1 MFGRICALFTEH
13 NETREKALLA
23 FIALHPTNT
32 GHFILDVYFNFQRLG
47 LQPNIFD
54 YTQSV
59 EVWSAVLGWHFWAHK
74 SPWIARQQ
82 QYGGWRWTM
91 FLPPACQNY
100 RRLQVRSVN
109 KVNQYDLH
117 KTFVQ
122 VYPLPASWVR
132 YMYSVQI
139 VMHIVPILHH
149 SCVLEKVCVNNKA

>member
-74 SPWIARQQ
+74 SP
-82 QYGGWRWTM
+82 
-91 FLPPACQNY
+91 
-100 RRLQVRSVN
+100 
-109 KVNQYDLH
+109 
-117 KTFVQ
+117 
-122 VYPLPASWVR
+122 
-132 YMYSVQI
+132 
-139 VMHIVPILHH
+139 
-149 SCVLEKVCVNNKA
+149 